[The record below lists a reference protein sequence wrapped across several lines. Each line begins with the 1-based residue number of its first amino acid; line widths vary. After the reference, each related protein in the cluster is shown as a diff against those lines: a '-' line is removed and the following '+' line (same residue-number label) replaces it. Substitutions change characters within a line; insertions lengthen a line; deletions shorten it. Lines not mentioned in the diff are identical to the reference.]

1 MGFWSNFWGFV
12 KKKIDQYD
20 EEKKIVV
27 KVQDWEDVREYNPLA
42 IANTKLTSL
51 VCDEA
56 TVELQTDSAL
66 VQPLIPLAE
75 NLEAKRYEICAMM
88 NGKGGCFVT
97 MATGEDDEPY
107 HRIIA
112 PADVSVYRM
121 VADKMYEVAMVIDK
135 KIVKH
140 REYRLIRHHILDEN
154 GTLYVYYYTTDKS
167 GNEEYLAEWE
177 HYKNDN
183 VAYYNANNIG
193 VAYFKSPQ
201 DSRGLSQW
209 GVPLNLGCEEVE
221 NQIKVARNNL
231 DEEMHLMKAKLFADD
246 SIARKITSKYSQ
258 YSQNYCEGN
267 YGKEYGERFDLPEGI
282 YTIRKKAGVDG
293 TLIDSFAPSTRYN
306 DYKQKLIDAKAD
318 WEDMVGLDRGF
329 LTEAE
334 HTAGATATEIRTANT
349 KTRSFVKKIQSAMFD
364 GIKATLEADA
374 VFLNIPLDLYSLAV
388 DWWDAFS
395 DEREQWER
403 LKEAKAEGAAE
414 TEDLVIFQFPNLS
427 DEERKAKM
435 ERIRAEQQTNT
446 DQAIENI
453 LNGR

>member
-12 KKKIDQYD
+12 KKQIDQYD

-27 KVQDWEDVREYNPLA
+27 KVQDWENITEYNPLA

-56 TVELQTDSAL
+56 TVELQTDSTL
-66 VQPLIPLAE
+66 VEPLKPLAD
-75 NLEAKRYEICAMM
+75 NLQAKLYELCSTMC
-88 NGKGGCFVT
+88 GKGGVFVT

-112 PADVSVYRM
+112 PCDVSVYRM
-121 VADKMYEVAMVIDK
+121 VADNMYEVAMVIDK

-183 VAYYNANNIG
+183 VAYYNARNIG
-193 VAYFKSPQ
+193 VAYFRSPQ

-209 GVPLNLGCEEVE
+209 GVPLNFGCEEVE
-221 NQIKVARNNL
+221 AKLKKARKDL
-231 DEEMHLMKAKLFADD
+231 DEEMELMKAKLFADE
-246 SIARKITSKYSQ
+246 SIVRKITA
-258 YSQNYCEGN
+258 
-267 YGKEYGERFDLPEGI
+267 KEGERFDLPEGI

-293 TLIDSFAPSTRYN
+293 TLVDAFANATRYN
-306 DYKQKLIDAKAD
+306 DYKQNVTDKECD
-318 WEDMVGLDRGF
+318 WEDQVGLDRGF
-329 LTEAE
+329 LSEAE
-334 HTAGATATEIRTANT
+334 HTSGATATEIRTANT
-349 KTRSFVKKIQSAMFD
+349 KTRSFVKRLQSAMFD

-374 VFLNIPLDLYSLAV
+374 VFLNIPLDLYTVTVDWFDAFLDEEAQYNRIAKAV
-388 DWWDAFS
+388 DREVLEKE
-395 DEREQWER
+395 DELRW
-403 LKEAKAEGAAE
+403 L
-414 TEDLVIFQFPNLS
+414 FPNMS
-427 DEERKAKM
+427 DEEIAEKLARIEAK
-435 ERIRAEQQTNT
+435 RQVNT
-446 DQAIENI
+446 DTAIERI
-453 LNGR
+453 LNGGA

>member
-27 KVQDWEDVREYNPLA
+27 KVQDWENITEYNPLA

-56 TVELQTDSAL
+56 TVELQTDSTL
-66 VQPLIPLAE
+66 VEPLKPLAE

-97 MATGEDDEPY
+97 MATGEDGEPY

-112 PADVSVYRM
+112 PKDVSIPDDKV
-121 VADKMYEVAMVIDK
+121 VADKIYEIAMVINEK
-135 KIVKH
+135 TVKH
-140 REYRLIRHHILDEN
+140 KKYRLIRHHILDNE
-154 GTLYVYYYTTDKS
+154 GTLWLFYYTTDKN
-167 GNEEYLAEWE
+167 GNEEYFAEWE

-183 VAYYNANNIG
+183 VKYLNAFNIG
-193 VAYFKSPQ
+193 VAYFRSPQ

-209 GVPLNLGCEEVE
+209 GVPINFGCEEEE

-231 DEEMHLMKAKLFADD
+231 DEEMHLMKAKLFADK
-246 SIARKITSKYSQ
+246 SITLARNTE
-258 YSQNYCEGN
+258 EGAR
-267 YGKEYGERFDLPEGI
+267 YDLPEGI
-282 YTIRKKAGVDG
+282 YTIQKKHGIDG
-293 TLIDSFAPSTRYN
+293 ALIDEFAPSTRYN

-374 VFLNIPLDLYSLAV
+374 VFLNIPLDLYTVYIDWYDAFEDTDKQYERIVSAV
-388 DWWDAFS
+388 DRGVLEKE
-395 DEREQWER
+395 DELRWLYPNMTDEEIAEKLER
-403 LKEAKAEGAAE
+403 LQA
-414 TEDLVIFQFPNLS
+414 T
-427 DEERKAKM
+427 
-435 ERIRAEQQTNT
+435 QTANT
-446 DQAIENI
+446 DQAIERI
-453 LNGR
+453 LMGQ

>member
-56 TVELQTDSAL
+56 TVELQTDSTL
-66 VQPLIPLAE
+66 VEPLKPLAD

-121 VADKMYEVAMVIDK
+121 VADKIYEVAMVIDK

-193 VAYFKSPQ
+193 VAYYKSPQ

-209 GVPLNLGCEEVE
+209 GVPLNFGCEEVE
-221 NQIKVARNNL
+221 AKLKKARNDY
-231 DEEMHLMKAKLFADD
+231 DEEAELMKAKLFADETV
-246 SIARKITSKYSQ
+246 ARKIDTK
-258 YSQNYCEGN
+258 N
-267 YGKEYGERFDLPEGI
+267 GERFDLPEGI

-293 TLIDSFAPSTRYN
+293 TLIDSFAPATRLAE
-306 DYKQKLIDAKAD
+306 YKQKLIDAKAD

-349 KTRSFVKKIQSAMFD
+349 KTRSLVKKIQSAMLD
-364 GIKATLEADA
+364 GIKATFEADA
-374 VFLNIPLDLYSLAV
+374 VFLNIPLDLYTVTVDWFDSFLNEEEQYQRIANAV
-388 DWWDAFS
+388 DRGVLEKE
-395 DEREQWER
+395 DELRW
-403 LKEAKAEGAAE
+403 LY
-414 TEDLVIFQFPNLS
+414 PNMT
-427 DEERKAKM
+427 DEEIADKLTRLDA
-435 ERIRAEQQTNT
+435 QSQVNT
-446 DQAIENI
+446 DAALERI
-453 LNGR
+453 LNGGA

>member
-20 EEKKIVV
+20 EEKKLVV
-27 KVQDWEDVREYNPLA
+27 KVQDWENITEYNPLA

-56 TVELQTDSAL
+56 TVELQTDSTL
-66 VQPLIPLAE
+66 VEKLIPLAE
-75 NLEAKRYEICAMM
+75 NLEAKRYEICSTMC
-88 NGKGGCFVT
+88 GKGGVFVT

-121 VADKMYEVAMVIDK
+121 VANKMYEVAMVIDK
-135 KIVKH
+135 KTVKH
-140 REYRLIRHHILDEN
+140 REYRLVRHHILDEN

-167 GNEEYLAEWE
+167 GNEEYLEEWE

-183 VAYYNANNIG
+183 VMYIGANNIG
-193 VAYFKSPQ
+193 VAYYKSPQ
-201 DSRGLSQW
+201 DSRGLEPVW
-209 GVPLNLGCEEVE
+209 GVPLNFGCEEVE
-221 NQIKVARNNL
+221 QSIKTARNNL
-231 DEEMHLMKAKLFADD
+231 DEEMHLMKTKLFADETV
-246 SIARKITSKYSQ
+246 ARKIGTKDD
-258 YSQNYCEGN
+258 
-267 YGKEYGERFDLPEGI
+267 ERFDLPEGI

-293 TLIDSFAPSTRYN
+293 TLIDSFAPSTRYA

-374 VFLNIPLDLYSLAV
+374 VFLNIPLDLYTVMVDWFDTYEDYDKQYERIVSAV
-388 DWWDAFS
+388 DRGVLEKE
-395 DEREQWER
+395 DELRW
-403 LKEAKAEGAAE
+403 LY
-414 TEDLVIFQFPNLS
+414 PNMT
-427 DEERKAKM
+427 DEEIADKLARIQANNQVNTDM
-435 ERIRAEQQTNT
+435 ALERILQGQ
-446 DQAIENI
+446 
-453 LNGR
+453 

>member
-1 MGFWSNFWGFV
+1 MGFWSNVWRWV
-12 KKKIDQYD
+12 KKNLDEYD
-20 EEKKIVV
+20 EEKKIQV
-27 KVQDWEDVREYNPLA
+27 KIQQWEDIREYNPLS

-56 TVELQTDSAL
+56 TIELQSDSTIVESL
-66 VQPLIPLAE
+66 RPLAK

-97 MATGEDDEPY
+97 MATGEDGEPY

-183 VAYYNANNIG
+183 VMYMNAFNIG
-193 VAYFKSPQ
+193 VAYFRSPQ

-209 GVPLNLGCEEVE
+209 GVPLNFGCEEVE

-231 DEEMHLMKAKLFADD
+231 DEEMRLMKSKLFADESVVMKMAD
-246 SIARKITSKYSQ
+246 NGVKL
-258 YSQNYCEGN
+258 
-267 YGKEYGERFDLPEGI
+267 YGVPEGV
-282 YTIRKKAGVDG
+282 YPIRKKAGVDG

-334 HTAGATATEIRTANT
+334 HTGGATATEIRTANT

-374 VFLNIPLDLYSLAV
+374 VFLNIPLDLYTVVVDWFDSFLDEEAQYQRIASAV
-388 DWWDAFS
+388 DRGVLEKE
-395 DEREQWER
+395 DE
-403 LKEAKAEGAAE
+403 LKW
-414 TEDLVIFQFPNLS
+414 LYPNMT
-427 DEERKAKM
+427 DEEIADKLA
-435 ERIRAEQQTNT
+435 RIQATQQTNT
-446 DQAIENI
+446 DLAIENI

>member
-12 KKKIDQYD
+12 KKKIDEYD
-20 EEKKIVV
+20 EEKKIQV
-27 KVQDWEDVREYNPLA
+27 KIQPWEDVREYNCLA

-51 VCDEA
+51 VCDES
-56 TVELQTDSAL
+56 TVELQTDSTL
-66 VQPLIPLAE
+66 VEPLKPLADD
-75 NLEAKRYEICAMM
+75 LEAKRYEIGSMV

-112 PADVSVYRM
+112 PADVPVYRM

-135 KIVKH
+135 KIVTH
-140 REYRLIRHHILDEN
+140 REYRLVRHHILDES

-193 VAYFKSPQ
+193 VAYYKSPQ
-201 DSRGLSQW
+201 DSRGLSPVW
-209 GVPLNLGCEEVE
+209 GVPLNYGCEEVE
-221 NQIKVARNNL
+221 RSIKTARNNL
-231 DEEMHLMKAKLFADD
+231 DEEMHLMKTKLFADETI
-246 SIARKITSKYSQ
+246 SRKISTKD
-258 YSQNYCEGN
+258 
-267 YGKEYGERFDLPEGI
+267 GERFDLPEGI

-293 TLIDSFAPSTRYN
+293 TLIDSFAPATRYA

-334 HTAGATATEIRTANT
+334 HTAGATATEIRTGNT

-374 VFLNIPLDLYSLAV
+374 VFLNIPLDLYSLKI
-388 DWWDAFS
+388 DWFDTYQNEQELHDRISNDIQNGFEEI
-395 DEREQWER
+395 DEIIR
-403 LKEAKAEGAAE
+403 
-414 TEDLVIFQFPNLS
+414 FNHPNLTP
-427 DEERKAKM
+427 EEIQEKI
-435 ERIRAEQQTNT
+435 ERIKATQATNT
-446 DQAIENI
+446 DTAIERI
-453 LNGR
+453 LNGGT

>member
-1 MGFWSNFWGFV
+1 MGFWNNFWGFV
-12 KKKIDQYD
+12 KKKIDEYD
-20 EEKKIVV
+20 EEKNIQVKI
-27 KVQDWEDVREYNPLA
+27 QQWEDVREYNPLA

-56 TVELQTDSAL
+56 TVELQTDSTL
-66 VQPLIPLAE
+66 VEPLKPLADD
-75 NLEAKRYEICAMM
+75 LEAKRYEICSMV

-121 VADKMYEVAMVIDK
+121 IANKMYEVAMVIDK

-140 REYRLIRHHILDEN
+140 REYRLVRHHILDEN

-193 VAYFKSPQ
+193 VAYYKSPQ
-201 DSRGLSQW
+201 DSRGLSPIW
-209 GVPLNLGCEEVE
+209 GVPLNFGCEEVE
-221 NQIKVARNNL
+221 QSIKTARKNL
-231 DEEMHLMKAKLFADD
+231 DEEMHLMKTKLFADETI
-246 SIARKITSKYSQ
+246 SRKISTKD
-258 YSQNYCEGN
+258 
-267 YGKEYGERFDLPEGI
+267 GERFDLPEGI

-293 TLIDSFAPSTRYN
+293 TLIDSFAPPTRYN
-306 DYKQKLIDAKAD
+306 DYKQKLIDTKAD

-374 VFLNIPLDLYSLAV
+374 VFLNIPLDLYSLKI
-388 DWWDAFS
+388 DWFDTYQNEQELHDRISNDIQNGFEEI
-395 DEREQWER
+395 DEIIR
-403 LKEAKAEGAAE
+403 
-414 TEDLVIFQFPNLS
+414 FNHPNLTP
-427 DEERKAKM
+427 EEIQEKI
-435 ERIRAEQQTNT
+435 ERIKATQATNA
-446 DQAIENI
+446 DQALERI
-453 LNGR
+453 LAGQ

>member
-1 MGFWSNFWGFV
+1 MGFWNNFWGFV
-12 KKKIDQYD
+12 KKKIDEYD
-20 EEKKIVV
+20 EEKNIQVKI
-27 KVQDWEDVREYNPLA
+27 QPWEDVREYNPLA

-51 VCDEA
+51 VCDES
-56 TVELQTDSAL
+56 TVELQTDSTL
-66 VQPLIPLAE
+66 VEPLKPLADD
-75 NLEAKRYEICAMM
+75 LEAKRYEICAMM

-97 MATGEDDEPY
+97 TATGEDDEPY

-121 VADKMYEVAMVIDK
+121 TADKMYEVAMVIDK

-140 REYRLIRHHILDEN
+140 KEYRLVRHHILDEN

-201 DSRGLSQW
+201 DSRGLSPVW
-209 GVPLNLGCEEVE
+209 GVPLNFGCEEVE
-221 NQIKVARNNL
+221 NQIRVARNNL
-231 DEEMHLMKAKLFADD
+231 DEEMHLMKSKLFADETV
-246 SIARKITSKYSQ
+246 ARKIGTKD
-258 YSQNYCEGN
+258 
-267 YGKEYGERFDLPEGI
+267 GERFDLPEGI

-293 TLIDSFAPSTRYN
+293 TLIDSFAPSTRYS

-374 VFLNIPLDLYSLAV
+374 VFLNIPLDLYTVTVDFFDAFQDETELYNRIVSAV
-388 DWWDAFS
+388 DRGILEKE
-395 DEREQWER
+395 DE
-403 LKEAKAEGAAE
+403 LKW
-414 TEDLVIFQFPNLS
+414 LYPNMT
-427 DEERKAKM
+427 DEEIADKLA
-435 ERIRAEQQTNT
+435 RISAQAQTNT
-446 DQAIENI
+446 DQALERI
-453 LNGR
+453 LQGK

>member
-1 MGFWSNFWGFV
+1 MGFWSNVWRWV
-12 KKKIDQYD
+12 KKNLDEYD
-20 EEKKIVV
+20 EEKKIQV
-27 KVQDWEDVREYNPLA
+27 KIQQWEDIREYNPLS

-56 TVELQTDSAL
+56 TVELQTDSIL
-66 VQPLIPLAE
+66 VEPLIPLAE
-75 NLEAKRYEICAMM
+75 NLETKRYEICAMM

-193 VAYFKSPQ
+193 VAYYKSPQ

-209 GVPLNLGCEEVE
+209 GVPLNFGCEEVE
-221 NQIKVARNNL
+221 NQIKIARNNL
-231 DEEMHLMKAKLFADD
+231 DEEMHLMKTKLFADETV
-246 SIARKITSKYSQ
+246 ARKIGTKD
-258 YSQNYCEGN
+258 
-267 YGKEYGERFDLPEGI
+267 GERFDLPEGI

-306 DYKQKLIDAKAD
+306 DYKQKLNDALQD
-318 WEDMVGLDRGF
+318 WENQVGLDRGF
-329 LTEAE
+329 LTEQE

-349 KTRSFVKKIQSAMFD
+349 KTRSFVKKVQSAMFD

-374 VFLNIPLDLYSLAV
+374 VFLNIPLDLYEVNVDFFDAFQDEQELYNRIVSAV
-388 DWWDAFS
+388 DRGVLEKE
-395 DEREQWER
+395 DELRW
-403 LKEAKAEGAAE
+403 LY
-414 TEDLVIFQFPNLS
+414 PNMT
-427 DEERKAKM
+427 DEEIADKLA
-435 ERIRAEQQTNT
+435 RIQSTQQTNT
-446 DQAIENI
+446 DLAIENI

>member
-27 KVQDWEDVREYNPLA
+27 KVQDWENITEYNPLA

-56 TVELQTDSAL
+56 TVELQTDSTL

-183 VAYYNANNIG
+183 VAYYNARNIG
-193 VAYFKSPQ
+193 VAYFRSPQ

-209 GVPLNLGCEEVE
+209 GVPLNFGCEEVE

-231 DEEMHLMKAKLFADD
+231 DEEMHLMKTKLFADETV
-246 SIARKITSKYSQ
+246 ARKIGTKD
-258 YSQNYCEGN
+258 
-267 YGKEYGERFDLPEGI
+267 GERFDLPEGI

-293 TLIDSFAPSTRYN
+293 TLIDIFAPSTRYN
-306 DYKQKLIDAKAD
+306 DYKQKLNDALQD
-318 WEDMVGLDRGF
+318 WENQVGLDRGF
-329 LTEAE
+329 LTEQE

-374 VFLNIPLDLYSLAV
+374 VFLNIPLDLYEVNVDFYDAFQDETELYNRIVSAV
-388 DWWDAFS
+388 DRGVL
-395 DEREQWER
+395 EREDELRW
-403 LKEAKAEGAAE
+403 LY
-414 TEDLVIFQFPNLS
+414 PNMT
-427 DEERKAKM
+427 DEEIADKLA
-435 ERIRAEQQTNT
+435 RISARAQTNT
-446 DQAIENI
+446 DQALERI
-453 LNGR
+453 LAGQ

>member
-1 MGFWSNFWGFV
+1 MGFWSNFGGFV

-56 TVELQTDSAL
+56 TVELQTDSTL
-66 VQPLIPLAE
+66 VDPLIPLADD
-75 NLEAKRYEICAMM
+75 LEAKRYEICAMM

-121 VADKMYEVAMVIDK
+121 VANKMDEVAMVIDK
-135 KIVKH
+135 KIAKH
-140 REYRLIRHHILDEN
+140 REYRLVRHHILDEN

-183 VAYYNANNIG
+183 VMYMNAFNIG
-193 VAYFKSPQ
+193 VAYFRSPQ

-209 GVPLNLGCEEVE
+209 GVPLNFGCEEVE
-221 NQIKVARNNL
+221 QSIKTARKNL
-231 DEEMHLMKAKLFADD
+231 DEEMHLMKTKLFADETI
-246 SIARKITSKYSQ
+246 SRKISTKD
-258 YSQNYCEGN
+258 
-267 YGKEYGERFDLPEGI
+267 GERFDLPEGI

-374 VFLNIPLDLYSLAV
+374 VFLNIPLDLWTVTVDFFDSFADEEAQYQRIANAV
-388 DWWDAFS
+388 DRGILEKE
-395 DEREQWER
+395 DE
-403 LKEAKAEGAAE
+403 LKW
-414 TEDLVIFQFPNLS
+414 LYPNMT
-427 DEERKAKM
+427 DEEIADKL
-435 ERIRAEQQTNT
+435 ERISATQATNT
-446 DQAIENI
+446 DQALERI
-453 LNGR
+453 LAGQ

>member
-1 MGFWSNFWGFV
+1 MGFWSNLGFWNNFWGFV
-12 KKKIDQYD
+12 KKKFDEYE
-20 EEKKIVV
+20 EEKKIQV
-27 KVQDWEDVREYNPLA
+27 KIQPWEDVREYNPLA

-56 TVELQTDSAL
+56 TVELQTDSTL
-66 VQPLIPLAE
+66 VEPLKPLAE
-75 NLEAKRYEICAMM
+75 NLEAKRYDICAMM

-112 PADVSVYRM
+112 PADVSIYRM
-121 VADKMYEVAMVIDK
+121 VANKMYEVAMVIDK
-135 KIVKH
+135 KVVKH
-140 REYRLIRHHILDEN
+140 REYRLVRHHILDEN
-154 GTLYVYYYTTDKS
+154 GTLYVYYYTTNES
-167 GNEEYLAEWE
+167 GNEEILPEWE

-183 VAYYNANNIG
+183 VMYMNAFNIG
-193 VAYFKSPQ
+193 VAYFRSPQ

-209 GVPLNLGCEEVE
+209 GVPLNFGCEEVE

-231 DEEMHLMKAKLFADD
+231 DEEMHLMKSKLFADETV
-246 SIARKITSKYSQ
+246 ARKIGTKD
-258 YSQNYCEGN
+258 
-267 YGKEYGERFDLPEGI
+267 GERFDLPEGI

-293 TLIDSFAPSTRYN
+293 TLIDSFAPSTRYA

-349 KTRSFVKKIQSAMFD
+349 KTRSFVKKIQSAMLD

-374 VFLNIPLDLYSLAV
+374 VFLNIPLDLYEVTVDFFDAFQDETELYNRIVSAV
-388 DWWDAFS
+388 DRGVLEKE
-395 DEREQWER
+395 DELRW
-403 LKEAKAEGAAE
+403 LY
-414 TEDLVIFQFPNLS
+414 PNMT
-427 DEERKAKM
+427 DEEIADKLA
-435 ERIRAEQQTNT
+435 RIEAQSQVNT
-446 DQAIENI
+446 DVALERI
-453 LNGR
+453 LNGGA

>member
-1 MGFWSNFWGFV
+1 MGFWSNVWRWV
-12 KKKIDQYD
+12 KKNLDEYD
-20 EEKKIVV
+20 EEKKIQV
-27 KVQDWEDVREYNPLA
+27 KIQQWEDIREYNPLS

-56 TVELQTDSAL
+56 TVELQTDSTL

-107 HRIIA
+107 HRTIA

-193 VAYFKSPQ
+193 VAYYKSPQ

-209 GVPLNLGCEEVE
+209 GVPLNFGCEEVE

-231 DEEMHLMKAKLFADD
+231 DEEMHLMKTKLFADETV
-246 SIARKITSKYSQ
+246 ARKIGTKD
-258 YSQNYCEGN
+258 
-267 YGKEYGERFDLPEGI
+267 GERFDLPEGI

-306 DYKQKLIDAKAD
+306 DYKQKLNDALQD
-318 WEDMVGLDRGF
+318 WENQVGLDRGF
-329 LTEAE
+329 LTEQE

-349 KTRSFVKKIQSAMFD
+349 KTRSFVKKMQSAMFD

-374 VFLNIPLDLYSLAV
+374 VFLNIPLDLYSLKI
-388 DWWDAFS
+388 DWFDAFQNEQELHDRIS
-395 DEREQWER
+395 NDIQNGFEEIDEIIR
-403 LKEAKAEGAAE
+403 
-414 TEDLVIFQFPNLS
+414 FNHPNLTP
-427 DEERKAKM
+427 EEIQEKI

-446 DQAIENI
+446 DQALERI
-453 LNGR
+453 LAGQ

>member
-1 MGFWSNFWGFV
+1 MGFWSNVWRWV
-12 KKKIDQYD
+12 KKNLDEYD
-20 EEKKIVV
+20 EEKKIQV
-27 KVQDWEDVREYNPLA
+27 KIQQWEDIREYNPLS

-56 TVELQTDSAL
+56 TVELQTDSTL
-66 VQPLIPLAE
+66 VEPLKPLAE

-88 NGKGGCFVT
+88 NGKGGCYVT
-97 MATGEDDEPY
+97 LATGEDDEPY

-193 VAYFKSPQ
+193 VAYYKSPQ
-201 DSRGLSQW
+201 DSRSLSQW
-209 GVPLNLGCEEVE
+209 GVPLNFGCEEVE
-221 NQIKVARNNL
+221 NQIKIARNNL
-231 DEEMHLMKAKLFADD
+231 DEEMHLMKTKLFADETI
-246 SIARKITSKYSQ
+246 SRKIGTKD
-258 YSQNYCEGN
+258 
-267 YGKEYGERFDLPEGI
+267 GERFDLPEGI

-306 DYKQKLIDAKAD
+306 DYKQKLNDALQD
-318 WEDMVGLDRGF
+318 WENQVGLDRGF
-329 LTEAE
+329 LTEQE

-388 DWWDAFS
+388 DWWDSFS

-446 DQAIENI
+446 DQALERI
-453 LNGR
+453 LAGQ

>member
-12 KKKIDQYD
+12 KKKIDEYD
-20 EEKKIVV
+20 EEKKIQV
-27 KVQDWEDVREYNPLA
+27 KIQQWEDVREYNPLA

-56 TVELQTDSAL
+56 TVELQTDSTL
-66 VQPLIPLAE
+66 VEPLKPLSDD
-75 NLEAKRYEICAMM
+75 LESKRYEICSMV

-135 KIVKH
+135 KVVKH

-201 DSRGLSQW
+201 DSRGLSPVL
-209 GVPLNLGCEEVE
+209 GVPLNFGCEEVE
-221 NQIKVARNNL
+221 QSIKTARNNL
-231 DEEMHLMKAKLFADD
+231 DEEMHLMKTKLFADETV
-246 SIARKITSKYSQ
+246 ARKIGTKD
-258 YSQNYCEGN
+258 
-267 YGKEYGERFDLPEGI
+267 GERFDLPEGI

-374 VFLNIPLDLYSLAV
+374 VFLNIPLDLYTVMVDWFDSFLNEEEQYQRIANAV
-388 DWWDAFS
+388 DRGILEKE
-395 DEREQWER
+395 DE
-403 LKEAKAEGAAE
+403 LKW
-414 TEDLVIFQFPNLS
+414 LYPNMT
-427 DEERKAKM
+427 DEEIADKLA
-435 ERIRAEQQTNT
+435 RIQATQQTNT
-446 DQAIENI
+446 DQALERI
-453 LNGR
+453 LAGQ

>member
-1 MGFWSNFWGFV
+1 MGFFDNFWRWV
-12 KKKIDQYD
+12 KKNVDAQE
-20 EEKKIVV
+20 EEKKVTV
-27 KVQDWEDVREYNPLA
+27 NVQDWEDVREYNPLA

-56 TVELQTDSAL
+56 TVELQTDSTL
-66 VQPLIPLAE
+66 VEPLIPLAE

-88 NGKGGCFVT
+88 NGKGGAFVT

-121 VADKMYEVAMVIDK
+121 VANKMYEVAMVIDK

-140 REYRLIRHHILDEN
+140 REYRLVRHHILDEN

-167 GNEEYLAEWE
+167 GNEEYLPEWE

-193 VAYFKSPQ
+193 VAYYKSPQ
-201 DSRGLSQW
+201 DSRGLSPVW
-209 GVPLNLGCEEVE
+209 GVPLNFGCEEVE
-221 NQIKVARNNL
+221 QSIKTARNNL
-231 DEEMHLMKAKLFADD
+231 DEEMHLMKTKLFADE
-246 SIARKITSKYSQ
+246 SIARKIGTKDD
-258 YSQNYCEGN
+258 
-267 YGKEYGERFDLPEGI
+267 ERFDLPEGI
-282 YTIRKKAGVDG
+282 YTIRKKGGIDG
-293 TLIDSFAPSTRYN
+293 TLIDSFAPATRYN

-374 VFLNIPLDLYSLAV
+374 VFLNIPLDLYTVTVDWFDSFLNEEEQYQRIANAV
-388 DWWDAFS
+388 DRGILEKE
-395 DEREQWER
+395 DE
-403 LKEAKAEGAAE
+403 LKW
-414 TEDLVIFQFPNLS
+414 LYPNMT
-427 DEERKAKM
+427 DEEIADKLARIEAQSQVNTDVAL
-435 ERIRAEQQTNT
+435 ERILKGGA
-446 DQAIENI
+446 
-453 LNGR
+453 

>member
-1 MGFWSNFWGFV
+1 MEFWSNFWGFV
-12 KKKIDQYD
+12 KKKIDEYD

-27 KVQDWEDVREYNPLA
+27 KVQDWENIKEYSPIA

-66 VQPLIPLAE
+66 VEPLKPLADD
-75 NLEAKRYEICAMM
+75 LEAKRYEICSMV

-135 KIVKH
+135 KVVKH
-140 REYRLIRHHILDEN
+140 REYRLVRHHILDEN

-167 GNEEYLAEWE
+167 GNEEILPEWE

-183 VAYYNANNIG
+183 VMYIGANNIG
-193 VAYFKSPQ
+193 VAYYKSPQ
-201 DSRGLSQW
+201 DSRGLSPVW
-209 GVPLNLGCEEVE
+209 GVPLNFGCEEVE
-221 NQIKVARNNL
+221 QSIKTARNNL
-231 DEEMHLMKAKLFADD
+231 DEEMHLMKAKLFADE
-246 SIARKITSKYSQ
+246 SIVRQTAAKD
-258 YSQNYCEGN
+258 
-267 YGKEYGERFDLPEGI
+267 GERYDLPEGI
-282 YTIRKKAGVDG
+282 YTVRKKTGVDG
-293 TLIDSFAPSTRYN
+293 TLIDEFAPSTRYA

-374 VFLNIPLDLYSLAV
+374 MFLNIPLDLYEVTVDFFDAFQDETELYNRIVSAV
-388 DWWDAFS
+388 DRGILEKE
-395 DEREQWER
+395 DE
-403 LKEAKAEGAAE
+403 LKW
-414 TEDLVIFQFPNLS
+414 LYPNMT
-427 DEERKAKM
+427 DEEIADKLARISETQQINTEQAL
-435 ERIRAEQQTNT
+435 ERVLAWK
-446 DQAIENI
+446 
-453 LNGR
+453 

>member
-12 KKKIDQYD
+12 KKKIDEYD
-20 EEKKIVV
+20 EEKKPQV
-27 KVQDWEDVREYNPLA
+27 KIQPWEDVREYNPLA

-56 TVELQTDSAL
+56 TVELQTDSTL
-66 VQPLIPLAE
+66 VEPLKPLADD
-75 NLEAKRYEICAMM
+75 LEAKRYEICAMM

-135 KIVKH
+135 KVVKH
-140 REYRLIRHHILDEN
+140 KEYRLIRHHILDEN
-154 GTLYVYYYTTDKS
+154 GTLYVYCYTTDKS

-193 VAYFKSPQ
+193 VAYYKSPQ
-201 DSRGLSQW
+201 DSRGLSPVW
-209 GVPLNLGCEEVE
+209 GVPLNFGCEEVE
-221 NQIKVARNNL
+221 HQIRVARNNL
-231 DEEMHLMKAKLFADD
+231 DEEMHLMKTKLFADETV
-246 SIARKITSKYSQ
+246 ARKIDTK
-258 YSQNYCEGN
+258 N
-267 YGKEYGERFDLPEGI
+267 GERFDLPEGI

-374 VFLNIPLDLYSLAV
+374 VFLNIPIDLYTVYIDWMDAFEDLDKQYERIVSAV
-388 DWWDAFS
+388 DRGVLEKE
-395 DEREQWER
+395 DE
-403 LKEAKAEGAAE
+403 LKW
-414 TEDLVIFQFPNLS
+414 LYPNMT
-427 DEERKAKM
+427 DEEIADKLA
-435 ERIRAEQQTNT
+435 RISAQTQTNT
-446 DQAIENI
+446 DQALERI
-453 LNGR
+453 LAGQ

>member
-12 KKKIDQYD
+12 KKKIDEYD
-20 EEKKIVV
+20 EEKKIQV
-27 KVQDWEDVREYNPLA
+27 KIQPWEDVREYNPLA

-56 TVELQTDSAL
+56 TVELQTDSTL
-66 VQPLIPLAE
+66 VEPLKPLADD
-75 NLEAKRYEICAMM
+75 LEAKRYEICAMV

-107 HRIIA
+107 HRIIV

-201 DSRGLSQW
+201 DSRGLSPVW
-209 GVPLNLGCEEVE
+209 GVPLNFGCEEVE
-221 NQIKVARNNL
+221 QSIKTARNNL
-231 DEEMHLMKAKLFADD
+231 DEEMHLMKAKLFADETI
-246 SIARKITSKYSQ
+246 SRKISTKD
-258 YSQNYCEGN
+258 
-267 YGKEYGERFDLPEGI
+267 GERFDLPEGI

-364 GIKATLEADA
+364 GIKATLEVDA
-374 VFLNIPLDLYSLAV
+374 VFLNIPLDLYTVVVDWFDAFANEEEQYQRIANAV
-388 DWWDAFS
+388 DRGVLEKE
-395 DEREQWER
+395 DE
-403 LKEAKAEGAAE
+403 LKW
-414 TEDLVIFQFPNLS
+414 LYPNMT
-427 DEERKAKM
+427 DEEIADKLA
-435 ERIRAEQQTNT
+435 RISAQAQTNT
-446 DQAIENI
+446 DQALERI
-453 LNGR
+453 LAGQ

>member
-1 MGFWSNFWGFV
+1 MGFWGNFWGFV
-12 KKKIDQYD
+12 KKKIDEYD
-20 EEKKIVV
+20 EEKKIQV
-27 KVQDWEDVREYNPLA
+27 KIQPWEDVREYNPLA

-56 TVELQTDSAL
+56 TVELQTDSTL
-66 VQPLIPLAE
+66 VEPLKLLADG
-75 NLEAKRYEICAMM
+75 LESKRYEICSMV

-193 VAYFKSPQ
+193 VAYYKSPQ
-201 DSRGLSQW
+201 DSRGLEPVW
-209 GVPLNLGCEEVE
+209 GVPLNFGCEEVE
-221 NQIKVARNNL
+221 QSIKVARNNL
-231 DEEMHLMKAKLFADD
+231 DEEMHLMKTKLFADETI
-246 SIARKITSKYSQ
+246 SRKISTKD
-258 YSQNYCEGN
+258 
-267 YGKEYGERFDLPEGI
+267 GERFDLPEGI

-374 VFLNIPLDLYSLAV
+374 VFLNIPLDLYTVYIDWMDAFEDLDKQYERIVSAV
-388 DWWDAFS
+388 DRGVLEKE
-395 DEREQWER
+395 DE
-403 LKEAKAEGAAE
+403 LKW
-414 TEDLVIFQFPNLS
+414 LYPNMT
-427 DEERKAKM
+427 DEEIADKL
-435 ERIRAEQQTNT
+435 ERISAQSQTNT
-446 DQAIENI
+446 DQALERI
-453 LNGR
+453 LAGQ

>member
-1 MGFWSNFWGFV
+1 MGFWSNVWRWV
-12 KKKIDQYD
+12 KKNLDEYD
-20 EEKKIVV
+20 DEKKLQMNI
-27 KVQDWEDVREYNPLA
+27 QRWEDVREYNPLA

-56 TVELQTDSAL
+56 TVELQTDSTL
-66 VQPLIPLAE
+66 VEPLKPLAD
-75 NLEAKRYEICAMM
+75 NLQAKLYEICSTMC
-88 NGKGGCFVT
+88 GKGGVFVT

-193 VAYFKSPQ
+193 VAYYKSPQ

-209 GVPLNLGCEEVE
+209 GVPLNFGCEEVE

-231 DEEMHLMKAKLFADD
+231 DEEMHLMKSKLFADETV
-246 SIARKITSKYSQ
+246 ARKIGTKD
-258 YSQNYCEGN
+258 
-267 YGKEYGERFDLPEGI
+267 GERFDLPEGI

-293 TLIDSFAPSTRYN
+293 TLIDSFAPATRYN

-318 WEDMVGLDRGF
+318 WEDMVGLDRGL

-334 HTAGATATEIRTANT
+334 HTNGATATEIRTANT
-349 KTRSFVKKIQSAMFD
+349 KTRSFVKKVQNAMFE

-374 VFLNIPLDLYSLAV
+374 VFLNIPLDLYEVNVDFYDAFQDEQELYNRIVSAV
-388 DWWDAFS
+388 DRGVLEKE
-395 DEREQWER
+395 DELRW
-403 LKEAKAEGAAE
+403 LY
-414 TEDLVIFQFPNLS
+414 PNMT
-427 DEERKAKM
+427 DEEIADKLA
-435 ERIRAEQQTNT
+435 RISAQAQTNT
-446 DQAIENI
+446 DQALERI
-453 LNGR
+453 LAGQ